1 MVGPAEKKRRKA
13 KWSLFCSAAAA
24 ATARCYGRRMEVSIL
39 VQIHLIFYFVKK
51 RVSFSFHH
59 QWFLTLLLNM
69 IRISSKCETPKIS
82 SSPSSKPGMSSE
94 PLVINM
100 SLGKESCPRWE
111 YLYTNILAAALVFSA
126 LFSSFSEEEEK
137 FAFEE
142 FCFSIRYHGWTNI
155 ASLMIC
161 ENFLAQLAWAQST
174 LIEREPWRPSPLS
187 KSYSRRINWP
197 ANGVFLVSS
206 VFFGKV
212 IHTKKNIAAE

>member
-1 MVGPAEKKRRKA
+1 
-13 KWSLFCSAAAA
+13 
-24 ATARCYGRRMEVSIL
+24 
-39 VQIHLIFYFVKK
+39 
-51 RVSFSFHH
+51 
-59 QWFLTLLLNM
+59 M

-82 SSPSSKPGMSSE
+82 SSTSSSKTGMSSE

-111 YLYTNILAAALVFSA
+111 YLYTNILAAASVFSA
-126 LFSSFSEEEEK
+126 LFSSFSFFSEDEEEK

-161 ENFLAQLAWAQST
+161 ENFLARLAWAQST

-206 VFFGKV
+206 VFVDKV
-212 IHTKKNIAAE
+212 IHMYKKYAILLYVL